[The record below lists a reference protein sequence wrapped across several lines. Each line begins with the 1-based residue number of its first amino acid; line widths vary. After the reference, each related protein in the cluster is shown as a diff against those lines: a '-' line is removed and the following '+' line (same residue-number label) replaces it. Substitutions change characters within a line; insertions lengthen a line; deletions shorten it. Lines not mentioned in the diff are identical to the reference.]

1 MGFEFVWEGWYSP
14 SYFVELSLVTLFLSK
29 IYSKVVVGLVGIVGT
44 SNISFYFLKEIST
57 YSINV
62 TLLIF
67 SGFLGNVFIV

>member
-62 TLLIF
+62 TLLF
-67 SGFLGNVFIV
+67 SGFLENVFIV